1 MAKILVVADVE
12 KGTVGTSTLERL
24 AFAKKSGVP
33 ADAVLIGKGV
43 GPLADI
49 LAGHGADRVF
59 ICDNANVENFL
70 NASWSAVIVEAWKR
84 SGADIILVKA
94 SELGKALA
102 PKVAGKC
109 NAGVANDCKDVVI
122 DGDTVTVTRPAMATR
137 VLEVLQFKSP
147 VKVLS
152 VKPGIAEIDTAAR
165 PKAAC
170 RIDIAAP
177 PPDPKNILR
186 EIIVKKTRKVDL
198 EDARIVV
205 SIGRGAQKNIDD
217 INRLADSI
225 DAAVG
230 ATRPIIDA
238 GLLPYNLQ
246 VGQTG
251 RKVHPDLYIALG
263 ISGSILHISGMAESK
278 CIVAVNKNPQA
289 PIFAVADYGIVG
301 DVNAVLPVLM
311 NNLGNFFNRAG

>member
-12 KGTVGTSTLERL
+12 KGTVGKSTLEQL

-33 ADAVLIGKGV
+33 ADAILIGKGV

-49 LAGHGADRVF
+49 LAGHGAEKVF
-59 ICDNANVENFL
+59 VCDNSNVENFL
-70 NASWSAVIVEAWKR
+70 NASWSAVIVEAQKQ
-84 SGADIILVKA
+84 SGADIILLKA

-102 PKVAGKC
+102 PKIAGRLQ
-109 NAGVANDCKDVVI
+109 AGVANDCNNVVI
-122 DGDTVTVTRPAMATR
+122 DGDTVTVTRPAMATK
-137 VLEVLQFKSP
+137 VQEILKFKSP
-147 VKVLS
+147 VKVIS
-152 VKPGIAEIDTAAR
+152 VKSGLAGMDSGAR
-165 PKAAC
+165 PKAADK
-170 RIDIAAP
+170 IDIAAP
-177 PPDPKNILR
+177 APDPKNMLR
-186 EIIVKKTRKVDL
+186 EIVFEKTKRVEL

-205 SIGRGAQKNIDD
+205 SIGRGAQKNVDA
-217 INRLADSI
+217 INKLADVMG
-225 DAAVG
+225 AAVG

-251 RKVHPDLYIALG
+251 RKVNPELYIALG
-263 ISGSILHISGMAESK
+263 ISGSILHIAGMAGSK
-278 CIVAVNKNPQA
+278 CIVAVNKDPEA

-311 NNLGNFFNRAG
+311 NNLVKFFK